1 MKTIKELREE
11 AGLTQFQ
18 LAVKVGVTPTT
29 VSAWERGVYEPR
41 ASQLRKLAQL
51 FGVAMDEIDTATP
64 LLEGK
69 DAA

>member
-1 MKTIKELREE
+1 MKTIRELREE

-18 LAVKVGVTPTT
+18 LALKVGVTPTT

-41 ASQLRKLAQL
+41 ASQLRKLAEV
-51 FGVAMDEIDTATP
+51 FGVPMDQIDTVTP
-64 LLEGK
+64 ILEGK